1 MTATTL
7 LYEYKTISLPFPT
20 GVFMKG
26 TPDVA
31 AALNSEAQQGW
42 RLQQIIM
49 PQAGDESGN
58 DILAILERQ
67 L

>member
-1 MTATTL
+1 MIR
-7 LYEYKTISLPFPT
+7 YEYKTITLPFTT

-31 AALNSEAQQGW
+31 AALNSEAQEGW

-49 PQAGDESGN
+49 PAASGAGSTE
-58 DILAILERQ
+58 ILAILERR
-67 L
+67 LS